1 MKYLSNRD
9 QFLKESK
16 FTGLQT
22 YEKTPYSG
30 ESFPIYESGGYA
42 TNHGAGPFSNDI
54 GWNDSLLGRFINH
67 LVRKAKIM
75 IGKMQIKGLTRRLKS
90 TFDEILASG
99 KMMEM
104 SEEDKSDTAKVIL
117 YTFFWE
123 LVQAVDN
130 DEKVLILR
138 KLTND
143 AILNL
148 NKCTDFDEKSFLLKE
163 LEDFLKFL
171 EQFKD
176 EDGESEGEGE
186 SEKESEVS
194 ESKGVYFQMVKNL
207 KSLSLILSNYKKVEL
222 NTNITSKDSLSKRNK
237 DVHITKVGDTFQ
249 KIQSNTMI
257 NKIKLDIKTL
267 RSKNISI
274 SQKYPNDTQELK
286 PGLELVM
293 EEYLLENTIGTGA
306 GVDRGNVKAGEDHL
320 TQAFTKLKRDIEVLI
335 SPKEKG
341 IGVDFNSLNEL
352 VKNSNDKK
360 NKEYIKLLYSE
371 IKRYLVGDKK
381 VTLQEKDPL
390 FKESLNI
397 SIPKE
402 RIVIAEKI
410 ARFSKRAL
418 QFKGTN
424 LEGGLGDLK
433 TPLLDFIR
441 SLDIIL
447 KSEIK
452 TEVKESMFKYS
463 GFISRLNEAE
473 STDEESETPTQSGK
487 AGELATGSVSEKI
500 KDYFDKKCKGV
511 KAFTIDK
518 TEALKISENLENTK
532 TDKFI
537 IDGFDPI
544 IEIVRIYNRAYKIYM
559 TQIISKR
566 SQKITGG
573 TSGPSAGT
581 LMEYTPM
588 GSGSNGPYR
597 NNKIFNIWEDAIFD
611 ILGNRDY
618 QVIFDKKTML
628 RVGDELRPEKG
639 SSLRKFM
646 TDLLDGD
653 SLYGPNASSEESKG
667 AQAKLLNKYFGD
679 DKGEIKPGSFEVP
692 GDPNATKE
700 GSDMQGDV
708 QEAQQKLKFTNSK
721 SLKLMGN
728 TGSIFILN
736 ATDKDGTIKQYTFFC
751 TEKDN
756 GSFGLVYSR
765 SFGSFADLLTT
776 SIGSNKVD
784 KGDCVNLVDNKSQ
797 INGNKFTNFYTKL
810 KSDNISEYLKSGKKI
825 KLGYTEGNEFGTPKE
840 EELTI
845 TNLYWLTKED
855 NSLLRISDPK
865 ELEKA
870 KAWFNRQGKQWK
882 IVNKIPNSAKIQ
894 NI

>member
-130 DEKVLILR
+130 GEKVLILR

-148 NKCTDFDEKSFLLKE
+148 NKCTDFDEKSVLLKE

-207 KSLSLILSNYKKVEL
+207 KSLSLILSNYEKVEL

-320 TQAFTKLKRDIEVLI
+320 TQAFTKLKRDIELLI

-402 RIVIAEKI
+402 RIVISEKI